1 MALQE
6 SEVVLITG
14 ASGFLAGHLLKL
26 LEKDKSVREI
36 RGLDI
41 VPRKMPFS
49 GRKSVKL
56 FQRDL
61 TNPES
66 CREIVRGVDVVFH
79 CAAYVS
85 YEFPVDKDQLHK
97 NNVLATENLIN
108 LCLEESVPRIVHCS
122 SSEVTLQ
129 SYIKGGIVAL
139 VIYSQESKMKIPN
152 DENRLIFGEYAA
164 SKLRAEKL
172 ILDADGSNMKNG
184 LGTLRTTSLR
194 PTLLYGEEDSKL
206 VSNILM
212 IAKKGNYSLVRP
224 AGAGGKQQLTYAGN
238 AAWALICA
246 KKTLKEQPEAIGGL
260 PVTIT
265 DDTPVEDM
273 LRFCERITRGSR
285 HQIKFSWTIPMWIS
299 YTLAFMME
307 LATTYFNYFKK
318 MPDSRIYLHGLFA
331 DLFSR

>member
-184 LGTLRTTSLR
+184 
-194 PTLLYGEEDSKL
+194 
-206 VSNILM
+206 
-212 IAKKGNYSLVRP
+212 
-224 AGAGGKQQLTYAGN
+224 N

-318 MPDSRIYLHGLFA
+318 MPVLPRGIISYLGSVILYNRIRASIYMDYSPIFSA
-331 DLFSR
+331 DEAFLASSIYYCQFLDNIE